1 MYNRN
6 SSHGHKPE
14 TFMKNIRFT
23 ALALAMIAVAGL
35 TVTTA
40 AAQAADAV
48 AAAPAHPALARTIT
62 VTGVGEIASRPDMAE
77 VQIAVI
83 SDANNAG
90 DAMAQ
95 SSEKAKNLVK
105 TAISNGVA
113 EADIQTGTVSLAP
126 LYKVDPNQKEENA
139 APPMIVGH
147 RATLSTRIIVRNTG
161 SVGTLLDNL
170 VKAGA
175 NRLSGIRF
183 KVSEREKLLND
194 ARRLAVANAK
204 SVATLIAW
212 EAGAVVG
219 RVLKIEDAGSV
230 VPQGRMMDM
239 ESESIGMPV
248 MPGEIEVAVRVNVMF
263 AINDAQ

>member
-1 MYNRN
+1 
-6 SSHGHKPE
+6 
-14 TFMKNIRFT
+14 MKNIRFAT
-23 ALALAMIAVAGL
+23 LALAIITMAGL
-35 TVTTA
+35 TV
-40 AAQAADAV
+40 AAQAADPV
-48 AAAPAHPALARTIT
+48 TRTIT
-62 VTGVGEIASRPDMAE
+62 VTGVGEIASKPDMAE
-77 VQIAVI
+77 VQISVI

-105 TAISNGVA
+105 TAIGNGVA

-126 LYKVDPNQKEENA
+126 LYKVNKNEKGEDIT
-139 APPMIVGH
+139 PPVIVGH
-147 RATLSTRIIVRNTG
+147 RAALSTRIMVRNPGT
-161 SVGTLLDNL
+161 VGTLLDNL

-194 ARRLAVANAK
+194 ARRLAIANAK
-204 SVATLIAW
+204 SVATLMAW

-219 RVLKIEDAGSV
+219 KVLRIEDAGST

-263 AINDAQ
+263 TLNDVQ